1 MWTFFT
7 RTSVYTEP
15 FTFRFFKIYEKI
27 VFAGQSSFKLK
38 VVKFL
43 NLSLHGTVSFN
54 ANGLQICAG
63 SFVNRN
69 TIYQYQFRYD
79 YFAEFYVNFG
89 FLGTVFNN
97 LIVGLSILHGI
108 FSILTFWN

>member
-1 MWTFFT
+1 
-7 RTSVYTEP
+7 
-15 FTFRFFKIYEKI
+15 
-27 VFAGQSSFKLK
+27 
-38 VVKFL
+38 
-43 NLSLHGTVSFN
+43 
-54 ANGLQICAG
+54 
-63 SFVNRN
+63 VNRN

-108 FSILTFWN
+108 FSILTF